1 MDAKWGIDVSLAQ
14 RGLQLSQFKFMEFA
28 ILKIGGSEDGIFIDP
43 QFLDFYTQAKN
54 IGIPIGGYW
63 YTKAVSVTN
72 LLTEIDFLLEHI
84 KGLQFEFPIFLDIED
99 PVSYENANKIATY
112 WLNTMSEK
120 GYYPG
125 IYSSYSWYLD
135 VLKNVSCDPI
145 QKWVALWDK
154 SDPGMSCGIWQD
166 GAIITQG
173 LKVDSDY
180 LYADYSFIKEK
191 GLNGFSK
198 KVYFSDVTADMPYY
212 GAVME
217 AAADGLV
224 KGFPDGTFRPEEPV
238 TRGQLCIIL
247 QRLRK
252 LLNG

>member
-1 MDAKWGIDVSLAQ
+1 MRAKWGIDISVAQ

-54 IGIPIGGYW
+54 IGSPIGGYW
-63 YTKAVSVTN
+63 YTKATSDTE
-72 LLTEIDFLLEHI
+72 LLSEIDYLLDHI
-84 KGLQFEFPIFLDIED
+84 KGLQFELPIFLDIED
-99 PVSYENANKIATY
+99 PVSYENADKIAAC
-112 WLNTMSEK
+112 WLNTMSER

-125 IYSSYSWYLD
+125 IYASFSWWNDALT
-135 VLKNVSCDPI
+135 NVSCDPI
-145 QKWVALWDK
+145 QKWVALWDE
-154 SDPGMSCGIWQD
+154 SDPGMSCGLWQD
-166 GAIITQG
+166 GVITTQG

-180 LYADYSFIKEK
+180 LYADYAFIKDK

-198 KVYFSDVTADMPYY
+198 KVYFSDVTADKPYY
-212 GAVME
+212 NAVME

-224 KGFPDGTFRPEEPV
+224 KGFKDGTFRPDEPV

-247 QRLRK
+247 KRLKDNDRC
-252 LLNG
+252 